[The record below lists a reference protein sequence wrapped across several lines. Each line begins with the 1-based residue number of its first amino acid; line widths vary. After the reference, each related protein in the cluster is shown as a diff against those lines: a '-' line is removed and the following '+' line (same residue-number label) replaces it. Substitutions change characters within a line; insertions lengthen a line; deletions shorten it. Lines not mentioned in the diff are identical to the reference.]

1 MGRIYKGV
9 TLENGDRTLEVV
21 AFVDTGC
28 DQTIIS
34 GRAARFLN
42 ITMEDEEIIVVA
54 NGAQIKTLTGMVVVR
69 SSVDRIHSRIKVNIT
84 DLPFQIDPDENIDMV
99 VGLDFLQMH
108 NITLKLN
115 SKVEKVRAAHVV
127 LACYNSVIP
136 HMCPEMPAAQ
146 REALIKEI
154 TTKVRA
160 STDLDKILQTTVKEI
175 GDAIGG
181 KRTYVHL
188 VSPSNGEP
196 KTSE

>member
-21 AFVDTGC
+21 AFVDNGS

-42 ITMEDEEIIVVA
+42 ITIEDEEIIVVA
-54 NGAQIKTLTGMVVVR
+54 NGSQIKTLTGMVMVR

-115 SKVEKVRAAHVV
+115 SKGEKLRGI
-127 LACYNSVIP
+127 CDYIDF
-136 HMCPEMPAAQ
+136 PA
-146 REALIKEI
+146 L
-154 TTKVRA
+154 
-160 STDLDKILQTTVKEI
+160 S
-175 GDAIGG
+175 
-181 KRTYVHL
+181 
-188 VSPSNGEP
+188 
-196 KTSE
+196 